1 MESEGLSALVD
12 NRTRNRGAFCTY
24 TSSRRNIKD
33 TKVGTC
39 KDEADSSV
47 CGQLNMGMAED
58 EVRVADYRGL
68 VGVWILFSCNRKI
81 SEHFKQL
88 T

>member
-1 MESEGLSALVD
+1 MESEGLSTLVD
-12 NRTRNRGAFCTY
+12 NGTRNRDTFCTY

-33 TKVGTC
+33 TKAGTC

-58 EVRVADYRGL
+58 EVRVADYMGPCRSL
-68 VGVWILFSCNRKI
+68 DLI
-81 SEHFKQL
+81 QL
-88 T
+88 QQENIRAF